1 MKPVLRLGR
10 GQPSHPNRLPARAQT
25 GDDLYVVL
33 SDTEGTGKQLDE
45 RLICRSFYRRRSEAD
60 ADLLWMIVYQFFASA
75 ARGDANADES
85 TFTRVRERGHYVS
98 LGGTRRTRPFLG
110 WCHVA

>member
-1 MKPVLRLGR
+1 
-10 GQPSHPNRLPARAQT
+10 
-25 GDDLYVVL
+25 
-33 SDTEGTGKQLDE
+33 
-45 RLICRSFYRRRSEAD
+45 
-60 ADLLWMIVYQFFASA
+60 MIVYQFFASA